1 MWKKDDYRRT
11 MLKKIRLDK
20 YLSDHTEWTR
30 SQIKKK
36 VASGLVKVQDAVI
49 KDAGY
54 KVSADDVIEMEGQQI
69 CGKQYQYLLF
79 HKPAGIVSATEDT
92 REETVLDAVRR
103 GGFAGEGEVPFLA
116 KDLFPMGR
124 LDKDTE
130 GLLILTNDGAMAHRL
145 LSPKFHVE
153 KTYLVQLNIPVSE
166 EDVIRMKEGVDIG
179 EKRLT
184 KPAEMKILA
193 EKECLLTIT
202 EGKFH
207 QVKRMFHQL
216 GKEVV
221 YLKRVEMAGIRLED
235 SLEKGQ
241 WRQLTEKEIE
251 KLKEQA
257 DGKKEILCSEERKNT
272 GNLSDMG

>member
-1 MWKKDDYRRT
+1 MI
-11 MLKKIRLDK
+11 LKKIRLDK
-20 YLSDHTEWTR
+20 YLADHTEWTR

-54 KVSADDVIEMEGQQI
+54 KVSAEDVIEMEGQRI
-69 CGKQYQYLLF
+69 CGQQYQYLL
-79 HKPAGIVSATEDT
+79 
-92 REETVLDAVRR
+92 
-103 GGFAGEGEVPFLA
+103 FAGEGEVPFLA

-130 GLLILTNDGAMAHRL
+130 GLLILTNDGELAHRL

-153 KTYLVQLNIPVSE
+153 KTYLVQLDTAVSG
-166 EDVIRMKEGVDIG
+166 EDVLHMKEGLDIG
-179 EKRLT
+179 EKQLT
-184 KPAEMKILA
+184 KPAKMEILS
-193 EKECLLTIT
+193 ERECLLTIT

-207 QVKRMFHQL
+207 QVKRMFHKL

-221 YLKRVEMAGIRLED
+221 YLKRVAMAGIKLED

-257 DGKKEILCSEERKNT
+257 DGKKEILCSEEGKNT
-272 GNLSDMG
+272 GNLSDVE

>member
-20 YLSDHTEWTR
+20 YLSDHTELTR

-69 CGKQYQYLLF
+69 CGQQYQYLLF

>member
-69 CGKQYQYLLF
+69 CGQQYQYLLF

>member
-69 CGKQYQYLLF
+69 CGQQYQYLLF

-235 SLEKGQ
+235 SLEKGK

>member
-1 MWKKDDYRRT
+1 

-20 YLSDHTEWTR
+20 YLSDHTELTR

-69 CGKQYQYLLF
+69 CGQQYQYLLF
-79 HKPAGIVSATEDT
+79 HKPAGIVSATEDA

-103 GGFAGEGEVPFLA
+103 GGFAGEGQAPFLA

-166 EDVIRMKEGVDIG
+166 EDVLCMKEGVDIG
-179 EKRLT
+179 EKQLT

-207 QVKRMFHQL
+207 QVKRMFHEL

-235 SLEKGQ
+235 SLKKGQ

-257 DGKKEILCSEERKNT
+257 DGKKEILCSKKGENS

>member
-1 MWKKDDYRRT
+1 M
-11 MLKKIRLDK
+11 KKIRLDK

-54 KVSADDVIEMEGQQI
+54 KVSAEDVIEMEGRRI
-69 CGKQYQYLLF
+69 CGQQYQYLLF

-130 GLLILTNDGAMAHRL
+130 GLLILTNDGELAHRL

-153 KTYLVQLNIPVSE
+153 KTYLVQLDTAVSE
-166 EDVIRMKEGVDIG
+166 TDVLHMKEGLNIG
-179 EKRLT
+179 EKHLT
-184 KPAEMKILA
+184 KPAKMEILS
-193 EKECLLTIT
+193 ERECLLTIT

-207 QVKRMFHQL
+207 QVKRMFHKL

-221 YLKRVEMAGIRLED
+221 YLKRVAMAGIKLED
-235 SLEKGQ
+235 SMEKGQ

-251 KLKEQA
+251 ILKEQA
-257 DGKKEILCSEERKNT
+257 DGKKEILCSKEGKNT
-272 GNLSDMG
+272 GDLPDVE